1 MGEDPRRQITR
12 EDIEEAIA
20 ALDRGGAHAFGPS
33 TFYDLLV
40 SGRRYPPKAVVGLA
54 ARRSFGRVLRPD
66 EFSGGEESW
75 AFRLLR
81 ERGFDVVR
89 KSMNDRTP
97 TLPKT
102 APARVWIEDTKTAA
116 HGHGGPGW
124 EFGSC
129 LWSPSSAE
137 GGTDRYAIMRELSA
151 DDLVIHLNDGD
162 IVGWSRVAAPFQ
174 EVKEAPPNPGEWAAR
189 PSYYRIPLRDYLQFP
204 RVTRVAE
211 FLLRNHIALL
221 EELQTEAP
229 KRYPFILYND
239 TVRRAQG
246 AYLTR
251 CTTKLYDLVRHE
263 VYLDEEPEPY
273 DPVTRT
279 WRQRPG
285 VEEQVRQKLQL
296 ATRSEQVLR
305 ACAELLASAVEAADG
320 DRPDAWY
327 LRETD
332 YGLRLM
338 TGRLR
343 ACALRRSRLRISVV
357 GPISD
362 DVLSALG
369 AEIED
374 DSKWVPGGQVVGMPL
389 DKAGAAHSL
398 LKDAMDAFIDGAMT
412 RVRRSVSLEEH
423 TPEAIHYLSGVL
435 GRELPQPEPGSDTTS
450 ADDTDFRR

>member
-1 MGEDPRRQITR
+1 
-12 EDIEEAIA
+12 
-20 ALDRGGAHAFGPS
+20 
-33 TFYDLLV
+33 
-40 SGRRYPPKAVVGLA
+40 
-54 ARRSFGRVLRPD
+54 
-66 EFSGGEESW
+66 
-75 AFRLLR
+75 
-81 ERGFDVVR
+81 
-89 KSMNDRTP
+89 MNDRTP

-137 GGTDRYAIMRELSA
+137 GGTDRYSIMRELSA

-174 EVKEAPPNPGEWAAR
+174 EVKEAPPNPGEWAGR

-204 RVTRVAE
+204 RVTPVAE

-285 VEEQVRQKLQL
+285 VEERVRQKLQL

-305 ACAELLASAVEAADG
+305 ACAELLAWAIEVADG

-332 YGLRLM
+332 HGLRLM

-343 ACALRRSRLRISVV
+343 ACELRRSRLRISVI
-357 GPISD
+357 GPVSD
-362 DVLSALG
+362 DVLGALG
-369 AEIED
+369 ARNRGRLQMGTRRSDRRHAAGQSRRCSLAAQGCDGRLHRWCD
-374 DSKWVPGGQVVGMPL
+374 DT
-389 DKAGAAHSL
+389 GAAISQLGRPYPRGNTL
-398 LKDAMDAFIDGAMT
+398 LVSCART
-412 RVRRSVSLEEH
+412 RVAA
-423 TPEAIHYLSGVL
+423 T
-435 GRELPQPEPGSDTTS
+435 
-450 ADDTDFRR
+450 